1 MVGKIFVSYRRDDD
15 PNGAARVRDGLA
27 ATFGKANVFMDVD
40 NLIAGQRFD
49 EELAK
54 ALAQCDVLV
63 AVVGARW
70 MELLKARRTGGEFD
84 YVREEIAEALS
95 RKLVVIPV
103 RVGREGSMPP
113 VPRIDELPRNIRE
126 IVLHQKHDV
135 THERFGRDIA
145 ELIDAIATIRRT
157 HRPPRFAP
165 RASWGWIAAAT
176 VSVVAIGYAGAYYAG
191 VPLPWPGATMATERI
206 EHPARA
212 KTVSEVEAKRKA
224 EEAERQ
230 RLAALEA
237 EERERQKNAAR
248 EREAEA
254 ERRRQREAEVEAQR
268 RKAEDEERSRVE
280 AERRRIALLKE
291 FKGRIPTRRRGG

>member
-1 MVGKIFVSYRRDDD
+1 MGPRWWEKFSSATGETMIRTVLLACGTDF
-15 PNGAARVRDGLA
+15 A

-54 ALAQCDVLV
+54 ALAQCDVLI

-103 RVGREGSMPP
+103 RVGREGSLPP

-145 ELIDAIATIRRT
+145 DLIDAMLQ
-157 HRPPRFAP
+157 
-165 RASWGWIAAAT
+165 S
-176 VSVVAIGYAGAYYAG
+176 
-191 VPLPWPGATMATERI
+191 
-206 EHPARA
+206 
-212 KTVSEVEAKRKA
+212 
-224 EEAERQ
+224 AERTDH
-230 RLAALEA
+230 RALRHA
-237 EERERQKNAAR
+237 HRGVGFGSD
-248 EREAEA
+248 
-254 ERRRQREAEVEAQR
+254 RQR
-268 RKAEDEERSRVE
+268 
-280 AERRRIALLKE
+280 
-291 FKGRIPTRRRGG
+291 GRLRLRRGLLRGRAVAVAGSDDGNGAHRTSRACEDRL

>member
-157 HRPPRFAP
+157 HRPPRFGNGAHRTS
-165 RASWGWIAAAT
+165 RAC
-176 VSVVAIGYAGAYYAG
+176 
-191 VPLPWPGATMATERI
+191 ED
-206 EHPARA
+206 
-212 KTVSEVEAKRKA
+212 
-224 EEAERQ
+224 
-230 RLAALEA
+230 RL
-237 EERERQKNAAR
+237 
-248 EREAEA
+248 
-254 ERRRQREAEVEAQR
+254 
-268 RKAEDEERSRVE
+268 
-280 AERRRIALLKE
+280 
-291 FKGRIPTRRRGG
+291 

>member
-95 RKLVVIPV
+95 SEARRDPGPC
-103 RVGREGSMPP
+103 R
-113 VPRIDELPRNIRE
+113 PRGQ
-126 IVLHQKHDV
+126 H
-135 THERFGRDIA
+135 
-145 ELIDAIATIRRT
+145 AT
-157 HRPPRFAP
+157 
-165 RASWGWIAAAT
+165 GAA
-176 VSVVAIGYAGAYYAG
+176 
-191 VPLPWPGATMATERI
+191 
-206 EHPARA
+206 
-212 KTVSEVEAKRKA
+212 
-224 EEAERQ
+224 
-230 RLAALEA
+230 
-237 EERERQKNAAR
+237 
-248 EREAEA
+248 
-254 ERRRQREAEVEAQR
+254 
-268 RKAEDEERSRVE
+268 D
-280 AERRRIALLKE
+280 
-291 FKGRIPTRRRGG
+291 